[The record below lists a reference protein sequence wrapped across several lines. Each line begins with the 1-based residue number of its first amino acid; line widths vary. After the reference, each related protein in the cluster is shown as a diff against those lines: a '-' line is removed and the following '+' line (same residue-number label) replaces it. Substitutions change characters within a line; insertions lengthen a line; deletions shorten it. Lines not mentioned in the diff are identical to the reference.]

1 MRALPAARGA
11 CGGGA
16 AAPSQHAH
24 RKAHVPFPPRSPCT
38 HARTLARSLARRTGR
53 KRRCGWFDAVV
64 VRYSHAINGFTALNL
79 TKLDVLDELA
89 TIKIAVA
96 YKLRGVTLPPQA
108 FPALLEDLSA
118 VEVEYETMP
127 GWQTSTRGITTFAG
141 LPKRAQAYIKRIER
155 LTGVPVAYIGTGP
168 GRDEMVTR
176 GFSFD

>member
-1 MRALPAARGA
+1 VRAPAARWA
-11 CGGGA
+11 CGGSPSA
-16 AAPSQHAH
+16 AGFPCASRCDAH
-24 RKAHVPFPPRSPCT
+24 RPPPCLAPARAH
-38 HARTLARSLARRTGR
+38 ARRTGR

-89 TIKIAVA
+89 TITIAVA